1 MRLSG
6 RIAALKTKGIN
17 SNLFSKKI
25 AFKIIAFCLLM
36 ATAKAGIAQDYS
48 AYEKH
53 WLVQG
58 GDSLPYRVLLPL
70 HYDSSRQYPI
80 LFFLHGAGERGRD
93 NEKQLVHGGRLFL
106 NPQLRSKYPV
116 IIIAPQ
122 CAETDYWSNVLRLN
136 DANGKRTFHFLAKGK
151 PTVYMQLLEQLVT
164 YCINNYP
171 VKKDQVYA
179 GGLSMGGMGTFEL
192 VRRMPG
198 RFAAAF
204 AICGGA
210 DTATAKIIHNSAWWI
225 FHGKQDNVVP
235 PAFSENMAA
244 ALQRYHSDVK
254 LTLYPGA
261 NHNSWDSAFAEPEL
275 LPWLLSKKRIRAS
288 GK

>member
-1 MRLSG
+1 MKPATITIKCNNDFFFTNRLFQ
-6 RIAALKTKGIN
+6 RLTYP
-17 SNLFSKKI
+17 
-25 AFKIIAFCLLM
+25 IIAFCLLVF
-36 ATAKAGIAQDYS
+36 TAKTAIAQDYA

-58 GDSLPYRVLLPL
+58 GDTLPYRVLLPL
-70 HYDSSRQYPI
+70 HYNSSRQYPI

-93 NEKQLVHGGRLFL
+93 NEKQLVHGGGLFL
-106 NPQLRSKYPV
+106 DPQIREEYPM

-122 CAETDYWSNVLRLN
+122 CATTDYWSNVLRIH
-136 DANGKRTFHFLAKGK
+136 DAKGKRTFHFLAKGA

-171 VKKDQVYA
+171 VEKDQVYA

-210 DTATAKIIHNSAWWI
+210 DTGTAKIIRKSSWWI
-225 FHGKQDNVVP
+225 FHGERDNVVP
-235 PAFSENMAA
+235 PSFSKNMAA

-254 LTLYPGA
+254 LTLYAGA

-275 LPWLLSKKRIRAS
+275 LPWLLSKKRTHSSI
-288 GK
+288 K

>member
-6 RIAALKTKGIN
+6 IIATLKTKGIYTYRID
-17 SNLFSKKI
+17 KKI
-25 AFKIIAFCLLM
+25 AFQIIAVCLLM
-36 ATAKAGIAQDYS
+36 SAAKAGIAQDYS

-58 GDSLPYRVLLPL
+58 GDTLPYRVLLPPD
-70 HYDSSRQYPI
+70 YDSSRKYPI

-106 NPQLRSKYPV
+106 DPQLRAKYPA

-122 CAETDYWSNVLRLN
+122 CAATDYWSNVLRIH
-136 DANGKRTFHFLAKGK
+136 DAKGKRTFHFLAKGA

-164 YCINNYP
+164 YCLNNYP
-171 VKKDQVYA
+171 VKKNQVYA

-210 DTATAKIIHNSAWWI
+210 DTATAKIIHNCAWWI

-235 PAFSENMAA
+235 PAFSENMAE
-244 ALQRYHSDVK
+244 ALRRYQSDVRI
-254 LTLYPGA
+254 TLYPKA

-275 LPWLLSKKRIRAS
+275 LPWLFSKKLS
-288 GK
+288 NPLME

>member
-1 MRLSG
+1 MSFST
-6 RIAALKTKGIN
+6 ANTVPNSKGKCIY
-17 SNLFSKKI
+17 LFSKKLAYQI
-25 AFKIIAFCLLM
+25 VAVFLLM
-36 ATAKAGIAQDYS
+36 AATKAGIAQDYS
-48 AYEKH
+48 TYEKH

-58 GDSLPYRVLLPL
+58 GDTLPYRVLLPL
-70 HYDSSRQYPI
+70 QYDSSRQYPV

-93 NEKQLVHGGRLFL
+93 NEKQLVHGGSFFL
-106 NPQLRSKYPV
+106 DPQLRAKYPV

-122 CAETDYWSNVLRLN
+122 CAETDYWSNVLRLH
-136 DANGKRTFHFLAKGK
+136 DAKGKRTFHFLAKGK
-151 PTVYMQLLEQLVT
+151 PTVYMQLLEQLVI

-210 DTATAKIIHNSAWWI
+210 DTATAKIIRNSSWWI
-225 FHGKQDNVVP
+225 FHGGKDNIVSP
-235 PAFSENMAA
+235 SFSENMAT
-244 ALQRYHSDVK
+244 ALRRYHSDVK

-261 NHNSWDSAFAEPEL
+261 NHNSWDSAFAEPEM
-275 LPWLLSKKRIRAS
+275 LPWLLSKKRTITA
-288 GK
+288 KE